1 MNPLRPNFQRMRSLY
16 TRSTNGPLV
25 FNLLAH
31 SKCKAQS
38 LLSQGP
44 YGDMSSNDMSCDDV
58 SPSDTSS
65 GATSSFSIKWHVW
78 YNRYYISILLSSLM
92 KCHQMTCH
100 YLPRHHTCHVITWH
114 VINDNKLKTC
124 AYSRRVTTLTNTPI
138 PRPDGPT
145 WTKFDGISYFEI
157 LSI

>member
-1 MNPLRPNFQRMRSLY
+1 MNPLRPNFQRMWSLY

-38 LLSQGP
+38 LISQGP
-44 YGDMSSNDMSCDDV
+44 NSDMSSNDMSCDDV

-78 YNRYYISILLSSLM
+78 YNRYYISILSSSLM

-100 YLPRHHTCHVITWH
+100 HVTRHQWWQI
-114 VINDNKLKTC
+114 KTR

-145 WTKFDGISYFEI
+145 WTKLNGISYSEI